1 VSNTYRAEQLLRRV
15 GVIPDDLSLAQADP
29 RWPAVYEKLRLVE
42 AEIDEAE
49 RRGYVEREREGK
61 FR

>member
-1 VSNTYRAEQLLRRV
+1 MSNTYRAEQLLRHV

-42 AEIDEAE
+42 AELDEAE
-49 RRGYVEREREGK
+49 ERGKAEQK
-61 FR
+61 AKAK